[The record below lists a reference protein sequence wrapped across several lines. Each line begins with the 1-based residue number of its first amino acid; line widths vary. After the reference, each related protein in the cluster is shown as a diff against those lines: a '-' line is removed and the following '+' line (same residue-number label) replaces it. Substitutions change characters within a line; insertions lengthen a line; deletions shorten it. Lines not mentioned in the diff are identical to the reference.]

1 MSAFF
6 STLITN
12 APNED
17 GDIGVEIQL
26 TFQQRSKAEG
36 EQISLQ
42 HSNDLGKNRTTLPLA
57 MGDHAKRNAWESS
70 AMGYINS
77 NHQINLI

>member
-6 STLITN
+6 STLVTN

-26 TFQQRSKAEG
+26 TFQQRRKAEG

-42 HSNDLGKNRTTLPLA
+42 HSHDLGKNRTSALTVA
-57 MGDHAKRNAWESS
+57 VGDHAKRNAWESLPW
-70 AMGYINS
+70 GI
-77 NHQINLI
+77 